1 MNPEQKNTIEAPQ
14 KGRVISRA
22 DYNETVKQKMKEMR
36 EMYRGR
42 GGRK

>member
-1 MNPEQKNTIEAPQ
+1 MNPEERNKIEAPD
-14 KGRVISRA
+14 KGRIISRT
-22 DYNETVKQKMKEMR
+22 DYNATVKQKMKEMR